1 MAKRNRISLDF
12 KGLEQY
18 SEKIDKLGGNLK
30 EVVEEALVKSNEK
43 VATNLLSITHKN
55 KYPAKGKYSVGDTRD
70 SIITSKHVDWLGD
83 FAEIAVG
90 FDFSVSGLKSIFLM
104 YGTPRMKK
112 VQAIYNAIYG
122 KKTKKEIAEMQEEIF
137 SRAIQEIMGG

>member
-12 KGLEQY
+12 EGLEQY

-30 EVVEEALVKSNEK
+30 EVVEEALVKSNAT
-43 VATNLLSITHKN
+43 VARNLLSATHKG
-55 KYPAKGKYSVGDTRD
+55 KYPAGGKYSAGDTRR
-70 SIITSKHVDWLGD
+70 SITTSKHVNWTGN
-83 FAEIAVG
+83 FAEIGVG

-112 VQAIYNAIYG
+112 VQAIYDAVYG

-137 SRAIQEIMGG
+137 AKAVEEIMEG